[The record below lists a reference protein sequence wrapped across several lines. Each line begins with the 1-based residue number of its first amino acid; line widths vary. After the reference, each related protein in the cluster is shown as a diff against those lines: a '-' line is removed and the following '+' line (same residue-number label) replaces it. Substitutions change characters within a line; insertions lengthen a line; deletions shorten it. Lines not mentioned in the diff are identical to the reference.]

1 MKLWKATAAMVMAL
15 GFAFSAA
22 ACGDDGAISGVSGL
36 NSSSVK
42 PESSS
47 TSVSVSVG
55 ETSDKQSET
64 TSEAVS
70 EETSETTSE
79 ATSSEATSSEATS
92 SEATS
97 SETTSSEATSSE
109 TTSSDAESDSSE
121 VVVNPLAEKFMGLI
135 EKSVSEA
142 KSFKLG
148 YTFKSDYKENVLVP
162 SYEDEYVA
170 GKMNVT
176 VSIKDT
182 TTDIMA
188 EVLQLTADNQEI
200 KQAQVYMVNGYMYAS
215 VRMYVGQEQG
225 VDKYEMSPYFKVK
238 EDLAGTIEELKSM
251 LNKQVVVPPEIISI
265 AEEVLT
271 KIEGQDFLPVW
282 EDLKAATLNSFTV
295 EGNTMVLGFD
305 APAYI
310 ADGLDA
316 ILEYDYKQTVETVV
330 NAALLEASGDAE
342 LTMSVMLDQMATW
355 GAVTVEDLYLNLD
368 AWLTETYDV
377 DVQTIYNTVVFDETF
392 EKVAALLTGNP
403 DQAEMLQSVTD
414 LHEAMFG
421 AEGVYAGMTVD
432 HVLAM
437 LEPMLGGMGD
447 TNVPEGASTQ
457 STTSASDEAEP
468 ITMAALAEMLRSMS
482 TMPLNELPPVQQVVG
497 MAQMIK
503 EKLDVNELGME
514 LGAEFEGA
522 GDALTLK
529 DLYCEVG
536 FDFNAEIT
544 SYDEN
549 DSSYTYT
556 SKTAFYMGYT
566 LTDFSKTAVAIT
578 LPENMETVEV
588 WFCENGC
595 GEFVMEPDYNMHEG
609 KILCDVCYAMANAE
623 DLGAFNYASSLYS
636 FGNGVYANYPPYA
649 AKFEVTAEGKYRA
662 IATLDTTEYKELHIY
677 IVDANGQRMTYTA
690 SGSLTEHMTGVESFV
705 PGVYYVIVENQSSE
719 DVTINVEVERIYQC
733 AANNCYRVASAS
745 NTVAGEKYCDEHYA
759 AQNATMINGG
769 EYETYGG
776 KCSAYEF
783 QVSSDYAAGDYSIC
797 FYSDSVSG
805 YPHSWVEVFADVD
818 LTQRIPTRGDEQ
830 FTDGLWVQ
838 LVYMNVGKGTY
849 YVLFHTEETIT
860 YTVEYSR
867 GIRQVECT
875 NCWNL
880 DVDVKQVA
888 MEEFLCANCE
898 AQWLA
903 GKCYYADELLLN
915 ERVNLPDYGTK
926 AIIDLEFTSDGEW
939 YRVYK
944 VVVPEDDYS
953 GHYYVCAEDAVV
965 SIVLYDENGNKVN
978 MTDNGYDYRT
988 GITSIQGYLSAGTY
1002 YVKVGSDMNGDD
1014 SFTIAYL
1021 YFARNNG

>member
-1 MKLWKATAAMVMAL
+1 
-15 GFAFSAA
+15 S
-22 ACGDDGAISGVSGL
+22 
-36 NSSSVK
+36 
-42 PESSS
+42 
-47 TSVSVSVG
+47 
-55 ETSDKQSET
+55 SET
-64 TSEAVS
+64 TSSEATSS
-70 EETSETTSE
+70 EATSSETTSSEATSGETTSSE

-97 SETTSSEATSSE
+97 SEA
-109 TTSSDAESDSSE
+109 TSSDAESDSSE

-142 KSFKLG
+142 KSFNLS
-148 YTFKSDYKENVLVP
+148 YTFKSDYKDNVLVP

-251 LNKQVVVPPEIISI
+251 LDKQVVVPPEIISI

-271 KIEGQDFLPVW
+271 KIEGQDFLPAW
-282 EDLKAATLNSFTV
+282 EEVKGATLNSFTID
-295 EGNTMVLGFD
+295 GNTMVLGFD

-310 ADGLDA
+310 EAALDA
-316 ILEYDYKQTVETVV
+316 ILDYDYTQTVETVV

-342 LTMSVMLDQMATW
+342 LTMSAMLDQMATW

-392 EKVAALLTGNP
+392 EKVAVLLTGNP

-437 LEPMLGGMGD
+437 LEPMLGGMGG
-447 TNVPEGASTQ
+447 TNVPEGNPTQ
-457 STTSASDEAEP
+457 SVESVVSEEEPAEP

-482 TMPLNELPPVQQVVG
+482 TMSLNELPPVQQVVG

-503 EKLDVNELGME
+503 DKLDVNELGMK

-529 DLYCEVG
+529 DLYYEVG
-536 FDFNAEIT
+536 FDLNAEIT
-544 SYDEN
+544 SNDEN

-556 SKTAFYMGYT
+556 SKMAFYMAYT

-578 LPENMETVEV
+578 LPENMQTVEV

-609 KILCDVCYAMANAE
+609 KILCDVCYAMVNAE
-623 DLGAFNYASSLYS
+623 DLGVI
-636 FGNGVYANYPPYA
+636 NGSGELTNQTLAANGYLA
-649 AKFEVTAEGKYRA
+649 GKFTVENEGEYRA
-662 IATLDTTEYKELHIY
+662 VATLDVTEYKQVHIY
-677 IVDANGQRMTYTA
+677 IVDANGQRMTYSA
-690 SGSLTEHMTGVESFV
+690 SGSLTEHMTGTEYFNA
-705 PGVYYVIVENQSSE
+705 GVYYVIVENE
-719 DVTINVEVERIYQC
+719 
-733 AANNCYRVASAS
+733 
-745 NTVAGEKYCDEHYA
+745 CDEA
-759 AQNATMINGG
+759 LT
-769 EYETYGG
+769 
-776 KCSAYEF
+776 
-783 QVSSDYAAGDYSIC
+783 
-797 FYSDSVSG
+797 
-805 YPHSWVEVFADVD
+805 VD
-818 LTQRIPTRGDEQ
+818 LTVQKVERCNAFKCGTVGTNVYEGGYYCDLHYAVQTATVIDGEQDTLAGGKFAVYTFTVEEDGAYTVYAYGNVEDGDGYMEMELYADAELYNGI
-830 FTDGLWVQ
+830 FYGSMSAYDGIVWMQ
-838 LVYMNVGKGTY
+838 YNTCDLVAGTY
-849 YVLFHTEETIT
+849 YLLIRAESNIT
-860 YTVEYSR
+860 YTVNSCEGQR
-867 GIRQVECT
+867 EFQCKVCGEI
-875 NCWNL
+875 
-880 DVDVKQVA
+880 DV
-888 MEEFLCANCE
+888 
-898 AQWLA
+898 
-903 GKCYYADELLLN
+903 
-915 ERVNLPDYGTK
+915 
-926 AIIDLEFTSDGEW
+926 
-939 YRVYK
+939 
-944 VVVPEDDYS
+944 
-953 GHYYVCAEDAVV
+953 
-965 SIVLYDENGNKVN
+965 
-978 MTDNGYDYRT
+978 NGYVDAPFCDECS
-988 GITSIQGYLSAGTY
+988 G
-1002 YVKVGSDMNGDD
+1002 N
-1014 SFTIAYL
+1014 
-1021 YFARNNG
+1021 